1 MTDRDTTRRAFL
13 GQAAGSALL
22 AGIPAALSVEPAGA
36 APVAKIPSEPLIS
49 VWEHSDK
56 VDIAATVKEVGFN
69 TVWTHDKPYDGQI
82 KLEDTLMYRHM
93 HTPGIKYV
101 IAKVER
107 GIWGWTFDQAMR
119 HAQWIAEISRNQ
131 KQIVGLYL
139 NDFYGEIE
147 STEKGGHSDKEFR
160 QIIAKVKSI
169 NPRLPIWVP
178 CYPPRELEKAYDFD
192 IDAIIFSFY
201 NTKILNDHEKLLDQ
215 ALAKF
220 KGKPLMGSV
229 YLNAGSERRWL
240 TEQEYKQL
248 LEFFVEDINQR
259 KLCGLRIFRVQNLID
274 KPEYGQWAKEAVAK
288 VRRRHT

>member
-1 MTDRDTTRRAFL
+1 MTDNCMPFRSTRRTFL

-22 AGIPAALSVEPAGA
+22 ASLPASAAGT
-36 APVAKIPSEPLIS
+36 VAKIPSEPLVS
-49 VWEHSDK
+49 VWEHAAQ

-69 TVWTHDKPYDGQI
+69 TVWTHDKPYDGTY

-107 GIWGWTFDQAMR
+107 GIWKWTFEQAMR
-119 HAQWIAEISRNQ
+119 HAEWIAELSKTQ
-131 KQIVGLYL
+131 KQIAGVYL
-139 NDFYGEIE
+139 NDFYDEMRE
-147 STEKGGHSDKEFR
+147 VDKGGHTEQQFR

-169 NPRLPIWVP
+169 NPNLPIWVP
-178 CYPPRELEKAYDFD
+178 CYPPGELEKPYDFD

-201 NTKILNDHEKLLDQ
+201 NTKVLGDHKKLLDQ
-215 ALAKF
+215 ALEKF

-240 TEQEYKQL
+240 TEEEYKQL
-248 LEFFVEDINQR
+248 LDFFVEDINQG

-274 KPEYGQWAKEAVAK
+274 KPEYARSAAEAIARIK
-288 VRRRHT
+288 RRA